1 MATTQALTAVLRREL
16 KRFIRRRDELLQPL
30 VFFLLV
36 VTLVSIAVGPD
47 QSFFARLAPA
57 IAWVAVILAL
67 TLKLDVL
74 FEQDYLDGTLEQL
87 SLSTTALPILVGMK
101 LFAHWLVVAVPQI
114 IAALFFMTIIGA
126 DASVTLALG
135 SALVLGTPT
144 LLAIGAIASALTL
157 GLRSSGSLVAMLAIP
172 LYLPVVI
179 FGTTAVLNASNAL
192 PAAAELYFLA
202 GLSTL
207 AITLC
212 PFATAASI
220 RARLAI

>member
-144 LLAIGAIASALTL
+144 LLAIGAIAS
-157 GLRSSGSLVAMLAIP
+157 SSHMSSINIQLLAC
-172 LYLPVVI
+172 
-179 FGTTAVLNASNAL
+179 TAISHENASTGCA
-192 PAAAELYFLA
+192 
-202 GLSTL
+202 
-207 AITLC
+207 
-212 PFATAASI
+212 
-220 RARLAI
+220 

>member
-101 LFAHWLVVAVPQI
+101 WFAH
-114 IAALFFMTIIGA
+114 
-126 DASVTLALG
+126 
-135 SALVLGTPT
+135 
-144 LLAIGAIASALTL
+144 
-157 GLRSSGSLVAMLAIP
+157 
-172 LYLPVVI
+172 
-179 FGTTAVLNASNAL
+179 
-192 PAAAELYFLA
+192 
-202 GLSTL
+202 
-207 AITLC
+207 
-212 PFATAASI
+212 
-220 RARLAI
+220 

>member
-179 FGTTAVLNASNAL
+179 FGTTAALNASNAL

>member
-126 DASVTLALG
+126 DTSVTLALG

>member
-1 MATTQALTAVLRREL
+1 M
-16 KRFIRRRDELLQPL
+16 
-30 VFFLLV
+30 
-36 VTLVSIAVGPD
+36 
-47 QSFFARLAPA
+47 
-57 IAWVAVILAL
+57 
-67 TLKLDVL
+67 
-74 FEQDYLDGTLEQL
+74 
-87 SLSTTALPILVGMK
+87 
-101 LFAHWLVVAVPQI
+101 AVPQI